1 MKEFSKKANLDKLDR
16 ELEEFRSKKE
26 KVSPKQ
32 IKVQNDGWR
41 MIIEL
46 VTGMLLGVSLGL
58 GLDYMIG
65 SEPIFLIIF
74 SLLGFM
80 AGVKTMMTTAKKINE
95 TRQIY
100 LYTPRPVCT
109 FAPKDCMSKRWL
121 QLSVLGKRSRLQG
134 SKQYAQIKVVVNF
147 FEIFVLKFHLFRF

>member
-1 MKEFSKKANLDKLDR
+1 MNEFSKKANLDKLDR
-16 ELEEFRSKKE
+16 KLEEFKSKKE

-65 SEPIFLIIF
+65 SEPIFLIVF

-80 AGVKTMMTTAKKINE
+80 AGVKTMIATAKKMNE
-95 TRQIY
+95 T
-100 LYTPRPVCT
+100 
-109 FAPKDCMSKRWL
+109 
-121 QLSVLGKRSRLQG
+121 
-134 SKQYAQIKVVVNF
+134 NN
-147 FEIFVLKFHLFRF
+147 

>member
-1 MKEFSKKANLDKLDR
+1 MNEFSKKANLDKLDR
-16 ELEEFRSKKE
+16 KLEEFRSKKE
-26 KVSPKQ
+26 KVSPKL

-65 SEPIFLIIF
+65 SEPIILIIF

-80 AGVKTMMTTAKKINE
+80 AGVKTMMATAKKMNE
-95 TRQIY
+95 T
-100 LYTPRPVCT
+100 
-109 FAPKDCMSKRWL
+109 
-121 QLSVLGKRSRLQG
+121 
-134 SKQYAQIKVVVNF
+134 NN
-147 FEIFVLKFHLFRF
+147 

>member
-1 MKEFSKKANLDKLDR
+1 MNEFSKKANLEKLDR
-16 ELEEFRSKKE
+16 KLEEFKSKKE
-26 KVSPKQ
+26 KDSPRR

-46 VTGMLLGVSLGL
+46 VTGMVLGVSLGL

-80 AGVKTMMTTAKKINE
+80 AGVKTMMATAKKMNE
-95 TRQIY
+95 T
-100 LYTPRPVCT
+100 
-109 FAPKDCMSKRWL
+109 
-121 QLSVLGKRSRLQG
+121 
-134 SKQYAQIKVVVNF
+134 NN
-147 FEIFVLKFHLFRF
+147 

>member
-1 MKEFSKKANLDKLDR
+1 MNEFSKKANLDKLDR
-16 ELEEFRSKKE
+16 KLEEFKSKKE

-58 GLDYMIG
+58 GLDYMVG

-80 AGVKTMMTTAKKINE
+80 AGVKTMMATAKKMNE
-95 TRQIY
+95 T
-100 LYTPRPVCT
+100 
-109 FAPKDCMSKRWL
+109 
-121 QLSVLGKRSRLQG
+121 
-134 SKQYAQIKVVVNF
+134 NN
-147 FEIFVLKFHLFRF
+147 

>member
-1 MKEFSKKANLDKLDR
+1 MDGTSKKTNLDKLDR
-16 ELEEFRSKKE
+16 KLEEFKSKKE
-26 KVSPKQ
+26 KDSPKR

-80 AGVKTMMTTAKKINE
+80 AGVKTMMATAKKMNE
-95 TRQIY
+95 T
-100 LYTPRPVCT
+100 
-109 FAPKDCMSKRWL
+109 
-121 QLSVLGKRSRLQG
+121 
-134 SKQYAQIKVVVNF
+134 NN
-147 FEIFVLKFHLFRF
+147 

>member
-1 MKEFSKKANLDKLDR
+1 MNEFSKKANLDKLDR
-16 ELEEFRSKKE
+16 KLEEFKSKKE
-26 KVSPKQ
+26 KNSSKR

-80 AGVKTMMTTAKKINE
+80 AGVRTMMATAKKMNE
-95 TRQIY
+95 T
-100 LYTPRPVCT
+100 
-109 FAPKDCMSKRWL
+109 
-121 QLSVLGKRSRLQG
+121 
-134 SKQYAQIKVVVNF
+134 NN
-147 FEIFVLKFHLFRF
+147 

>member
-1 MKEFSKKANLDKLDR
+1 MNEFSKKANLDKLDR
-16 ELEEFRSKKE
+16 KLEEFRSKKE

-46 VTGMLLGVSLGL
+46 VTGMLLGVGLGL

-80 AGVKTMMTTAKKINE
+80 AGVKTMMATAKKMNE
-95 TRQIY
+95 T
-100 LYTPRPVCT
+100 
-109 FAPKDCMSKRWL
+109 
-121 QLSVLGKRSRLQG
+121 
-134 SKQYAQIKVVVNF
+134 NN
-147 FEIFVLKFHLFRF
+147 

>member
-1 MKEFSKKANLDKLDR
+1 
-16 ELEEFRSKKE
+16 
-26 KVSPKQ
+26 
-32 IKVQNDGWR
+32 

-80 AGVKTMMTTAKKINE
+80 AGVKTMMATAKKMNE
-95 TRQIY
+95 T
-100 LYTPRPVCT
+100 
-109 FAPKDCMSKRWL
+109 
-121 QLSVLGKRSRLQG
+121 
-134 SKQYAQIKVVVNF
+134 NN
-147 FEIFVLKFHLFRF
+147 

>member
-1 MKEFSKKANLDKLDR
+1 MNEFSKKANLDKLDR
-16 ELEEFRSKKE
+16 KLEEFKSKKE
-26 KVSPKQ
+26 KDSPKR

-58 GLDYMIG
+58 GLDYIIG

-80 AGVKTMMTTAKKINE
+80 AGVKTMIATAKKMNE
-95 TRQIY
+95 T
-100 LYTPRPVCT
+100 
-109 FAPKDCMSKRWL
+109 
-121 QLSVLGKRSRLQG
+121 
-134 SKQYAQIKVVVNF
+134 NN
-147 FEIFVLKFHLFRF
+147 

>member
-1 MKEFSKKANLDKLDR
+1 MNEFSKKANLDKLDR
-16 ELEEFRSKKE
+16 KLEEFKSKKE

-65 SEPIFLIIF
+65 SEPIFLIIL

-80 AGVKTMMTTAKKINE
+80 AGVKTMMATAKKMNE
-95 TRQIY
+95 T
-100 LYTPRPVCT
+100 
-109 FAPKDCMSKRWL
+109 
-121 QLSVLGKRSRLQG
+121 
-134 SKQYAQIKVVVNF
+134 NN
-147 FEIFVLKFHLFRF
+147 

>member
-1 MKEFSKKANLDKLDR
+1 MNEFSKKANLDKLNR
-16 ELEEFRSKKE
+16 KLEEFKSKKE
-26 KVSPKQ
+26 KDSPKR

-58 GLDYMIG
+58 GLDYIIG

-80 AGVKTMMTTAKKINE
+80 AGVKTMMSTAKKMNE
-95 TRQIY
+95 T
-100 LYTPRPVCT
+100 
-109 FAPKDCMSKRWL
+109 
-121 QLSVLGKRSRLQG
+121 
-134 SKQYAQIKVVVNF
+134 NN
-147 FEIFVLKFHLFRF
+147 

>member
-1 MKEFSKKANLDKLDR
+1 MLLAHKLGLTRLLCVYNVLQVKITKKFIMEDLSKKVNLHNLDRK
-16 ELEEFRSKKE
+16 LEEFKSKKE
-26 KVSPKQ
+26 KDSPKR

-80 AGVKTMMTTAKKINE
+80 AGVKTMMATAKKMNE
-95 TRQIY
+95 T
-100 LYTPRPVCT
+100 
-109 FAPKDCMSKRWL
+109 
-121 QLSVLGKRSRLQG
+121 
-134 SKQYAQIKVVVNF
+134 NN
-147 FEIFVLKFHLFRF
+147 

>member
-1 MKEFSKKANLDKLDR
+1 MNEFSKKANLDKLDR
-16 ELEEFRSKKE
+16 KLEEFKSKKE
-26 KVSPKQ
+26 KVRPKQ

-46 VTGMLLGVSLGL
+46 VTGMLLGVSLGM

-80 AGVKTMMTTAKKINE
+80 AGVKTMMATAKKMNE
-95 TRQIY
+95 T
-100 LYTPRPVCT
+100 
-109 FAPKDCMSKRWL
+109 
-121 QLSVLGKRSRLQG
+121 
-134 SKQYAQIKVVVNF
+134 NN
-147 FEIFVLKFHLFRF
+147 

>member
-1 MKEFSKKANLDKLDR
+1 MNEFSKKANLDKLDR
-16 ELEEFRSKKE
+16 KLEEFKSKKE

-80 AGVKTMMTTAKKINE
+80 AGVRTMMATAKKMNE
-95 TRQIY
+95 T
-100 LYTPRPVCT
+100 
-109 FAPKDCMSKRWL
+109 
-121 QLSVLGKRSRLQG
+121 
-134 SKQYAQIKVVVNF
+134 NN
-147 FEIFVLKFHLFRF
+147 

>member
-1 MKEFSKKANLDKLDR
+1 MNEFSKKANLDKLDR
-16 ELEEFRSKKE
+16 KLEEFRSKKE

-80 AGVKTMMTTAKKINE
+80 AGVKTMMATAKKINE
-95 TRQIY
+95 T
-100 LYTPRPVCT
+100 
-109 FAPKDCMSKRWL
+109 
-121 QLSVLGKRSRLQG
+121 
-134 SKQYAQIKVVVNF
+134 NN
-147 FEIFVLKFHLFRF
+147 

>member
-1 MKEFSKKANLDKLDR
+1 MNEFSKKANLDKLDR
-16 ELEEFRSKKE
+16 KLEEFKSKKE
-26 KVSPKQ
+26 KDSPKR

-74 SLLGFM
+74 SLLGFV
-80 AGVKTMMTTAKKINE
+80 AGVKTMMATAKKMNE
-95 TRQIY
+95 T
-100 LYTPRPVCT
+100 
-109 FAPKDCMSKRWL
+109 
-121 QLSVLGKRSRLQG
+121 
-134 SKQYAQIKVVVNF
+134 NN
-147 FEIFVLKFHLFRF
+147 

>member
-1 MKEFSKKANLDKLDR
+1 MNEFSKKANLDKLDR
-16 ELEEFRSKKE
+16 KLEEFKSKKE

-58 GLDYMIG
+58 GVDYMIG

-80 AGVKTMMTTAKKINE
+80 AGVKTMMATAKKMNE
-95 TRQIY
+95 T
-100 LYTPRPVCT
+100 
-109 FAPKDCMSKRWL
+109 
-121 QLSVLGKRSRLQG
+121 
-134 SKQYAQIKVVVNF
+134 NN
-147 FEIFVLKFHLFRF
+147 

>member
-1 MKEFSKKANLDKLDR
+1 MNEFSKKANLDKLDR
-16 ELEEFRSKKE
+16 KLEEFKSKKK

-80 AGVKTMMTTAKKINE
+80 AGVKTMMATAKKMNE
-95 TRQIY
+95 T
-100 LYTPRPVCT
+100 
-109 FAPKDCMSKRWL
+109 
-121 QLSVLGKRSRLQG
+121 
-134 SKQYAQIKVVVNF
+134 NN
-147 FEIFVLKFHLFRF
+147 